1 MKYDIIIII
10 DSGKEEAIEQIRKKD
25 YTDCF
30 KDYSGEMVLVGIN
43 YDRKSKEHTCRI
55 EKIKK

>member
-1 MKYDIIIII
+1 VKYDIIIII